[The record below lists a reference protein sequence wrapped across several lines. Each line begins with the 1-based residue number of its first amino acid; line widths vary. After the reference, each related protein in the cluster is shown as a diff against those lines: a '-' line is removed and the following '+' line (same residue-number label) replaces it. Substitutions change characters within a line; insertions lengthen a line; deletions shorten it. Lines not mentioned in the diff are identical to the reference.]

1 MTDETPAAGVN
12 PAPAAPA
19 EDTAKAA
26 AAADS
31 LLDGAGPTETE
42 PKAPATPPEPPP
54 TWFYAD
60 GAPGKGEVPVWYKA
74 DKYKTVEAQAQAYTE
89 LEKRFGAFAGAPK
102 DGKYEKPTVPEG
114 LEGEFYTD
122 HPIFDKFSKWALDHQ
137 VSQDGYNSVLGMLA
151 EYEAAR
157 VPDKVEILKEIGDD
171 AEARLTSIK
180 QWANANLTADEYGLL
195 KSTLVPGEHTATVV
209 KMVEK
214 LIAKTRVVA
223 PKPGTDVSVGRDTL
237 DSIKEEHARKGPDG
251 KRLYD
256 TDMKYREMIENKYR
270 TYYES
275 RGAA

>member
-1 MTDETPAAGVN
+1 MTDETPAAGVD

-19 EDTAKAA
+19 DDTAKAA

-31 LLDGAGPTETE
+31 LLDGDGPAKVE
-42 PKAPATPPEPPP
+42 PAKVDPPADVKP

-60 GAPGKGEVPVWYKA
+60 GTPGKGDPPAWYKA
-74 DKYKTVEAQAQAYTE
+74 DKYLTVEAQAQAYTE
-89 LEKRFGAFAGAPK
+89 LEKRFGAFTGAPK
-102 DGKYEKPTVPEG
+102 DGKYQKPKVPEG

-137 VSQDGYNSVLGMLA
+137 VSQEGYDSVLGMLA
-151 EYEAAR
+151 EYEASR
-157 VPDKVEILKEIGDD
+157 VPDKVEILKEIGEG

-195 KSTLVPGEHTATVV
+195 KTALVPGEHTATVV

-223 PKPGTDVSVGRDTL
+223 PKLGADVSVGRDTL
-237 DSIKEEHARKGPDG
+237 DSIKEEHAKKGPDG

-256 TDMKYREMIENKYR
+256 TDMKYREMIENKYKA
-270 TYYES
+270 YYE